1 MSQAIAVLKVVQR
14 EWISRDGA
22 TVPDGP
28 SFSPQW
34 PAVLAGELH
43 DKVVKALTE
52 SNIDI
57 DETSSCND
65 WVDVIQTIDDR
76 KSVLQPG
83 TYIIVTEDGRLS
95 TVYGASQVDID
106 AEGQAVITFE

>member
-1 MSQAIAVLKVVQR
+1 MSKAIAVLKVVQR
-14 EWISRDGA
+14 EWIQKDGK
-22 TVPDGP
+22 VMPDGP

-34 PAVLAGELH
+34 PAVLAGEAR
-43 DKVVKALTE
+43 DKVVAALSE

-57 DETSSCND
+57 DADSACND

-83 TYIIVTEDGRLS
+83 TFIIVTEDGRLS
-95 TVYGASQVDID
+95 TVYGASQVDVD
-106 AEGQAVITFE
+106 ADGQAVITFE